1 MRKALAFPLTVIY
14 YLAFFTTLV
23 VFHAIQWVCHYCFG
37 YTAHKR
43 SVDILNAML
52 IGCMGLIGTRIR
64 FNNPHK
70 LNKNQPHIIV
80 CNHQSLYE
88 IPPLIW
94 YLRRLHPKF
103 ISKIELGRGIPSV
116 SFNLRHGGSLLI
128 DRDKAK
134 DALVAIEDYA
144 NKLSSYKHSTI
155 IFPEGT
161 RSGSATPRRFR
172 LGGLITLFE
181 NMPEALVLPLSIS
194 HSWKL
199 IKWGNFPIM
208 PGVTMRFT
216 VHEPIPVK
224 GQKANELAARVEQ
237 IIVGGIED

>member
-23 VFHAIQWVCHYCFG
+23 VFHAIQWVCHYGFG

-52 IGCMGLIGTRIR
+52 IGSMGLIGTRVR

-70 LNKNQPHIIV
+70 LKNSQPHIIV

-103 ISKIELGRGIPSV
+103 ISKIELGRGIPSI

-181 NMPEALVLPLSIS
+181 NMPEAVVLPLSIS

-199 IKWGNFPIM
+199 MKWGNFPIM

-224 GQKANELAARVEQ
+224 EQKANELAARVEQ

>member
-23 VFHAIQWVCHYCFG
+23 VFHAIQWVCHYGFG

-70 LNKNQPHIIV
+70 LNKSQPHIIV

-161 RSGSATPRRFR
+161 RSGSATPRQFR

-237 IIVGGIED
+237 IIVGGIEG

>member
-23 VFHAIQWVCHYCFG
+23 VFHAIQWVCHYGFG

-70 LNKNQPHIIV
+70 LNKSQPHIIV

-172 LGGLITLFE
+172 LGGLITLLE

>member
-23 VFHAIQWVCHYCFG
+23 VFQAIQWVCHYGFG

-70 LNKNQPHIIV
+70 LNKSQPHIIV

-172 LGGLITLFE
+172 LGGLITLLE
-181 NMPEALVLPLSIS
+181 NMPEAVVLPLSIS

-224 GQKANELAARVEQ
+224 GQRANELAARVEQ

>member
-23 VFHAIQWVCHYCFG
+23 VFHAIQWVCHYGFG

-70 LNKNQPHIIV
+70 LNKSQPHIIV

-199 IKWGNFPIM
+199 IKWGNFPTM

-224 GQKANELAARVEQ
+224 EQKANELAARVEQ

>member
-23 VFHAIQWVCHYCFG
+23 VFQAIQWVCHYGFG

-70 LNKNQPHIIV
+70 LNKSQPHIIV

>member
-23 VFHAIQWVCHYCFG
+23 VFQAIQWVCHYGFG

-70 LNKNQPHIIV
+70 LNKSQPHIIV

-172 LGGLITLFE
+172 LGGLITLLE
-181 NMPEALVLPLSIS
+181 NMPEAVVLPLSIS

>member
-23 VFHAIQWVCHYCFG
+23 VFHAIQWVCHYGFG

-70 LNKNQPHIIV
+70 LNKSQPHIIV

-237 IIVGGIED
+237 IIVRGIED

>member
-23 VFHAIQWVCHYCFG
+23 VFHAIQWVCHYGIG

-70 LNKNQPHIIV
+70 LNKSQPHIIV

-116 SFNLRHGGSLLI
+116 SFRKAAAENTHRLC
-128 DRDKAK
+128 DRCPWPQRG
-134 DALVAIEDYA
+134 
-144 NKLSSYKHSTI
+144 NSS
-155 IFPEGT
+155 
-161 RSGSATPRRFR
+161 
-172 LGGLITLFE
+172 TL
-181 NMPEALVLPLSIS
+181 
-194 HSWKL
+194 
-199 IKWGNFPIM
+199 
-208 PGVTMRFT
+208 
-216 VHEPIPVK
+216 
-224 GQKANELAARVEQ
+224 
-237 IIVGGIED
+237 

>member
-23 VFHAIQWVCHYCFG
+23 VFHAIQWVCHYGFG

-70 LNKNQPHIIV
+70 LNKSQPHIIV

-224 GQKANELAARVEQ
+224 EQKANELAARVEQ
-237 IIVGGIED
+237 IIVRGIED

>member
-70 LNKNQPHIIV
+70 LNKSQPHIIV

-224 GQKANELAARVEQ
+224 EQKANELAARVEQ

>member
-70 LNKNQPHIIV
+70 LNKSQPHIIV

-144 NKLSSYKHSTI
+144 NKLSSYNHSTI

-208 PGVTMRFT
+208 PGVTIRFT

-224 GQKANELAARVEQ
+224 EQKANELAARVEQ

>member
-23 VFHAIQWVCHYCFG
+23 VFHAIQWVCHYGFG

-70 LNKNQPHIIV
+70 LNKSQPHIIV

-224 GQKANELAARVEQ
+224 GQKANELAAKVEQ

>member
-1 MRKALAFPLTVIY
+1 MRKALAFPLTIIY

-23 VFHAIQWVCHYCFG
+23 VFHAIQWVCHYGFG

-70 LNKNQPHIIV
+70 LNKSQPHIIV

-128 DRDKAK
+128 DRDKSK

>member
-14 YLAFFTTLV
+14 YVAFFTTLL
-23 VFHAIQWVCHYCFG
+23 VFHAIQWVCHYGFG

-43 SVDILNAML
+43 SVDILNATL
-52 IGCMGLIGTRIR
+52 IGCLGLQGTRVR
-64 FNNPHK
+64 FSNPHK
-70 LNKNQPHIIV
+70 LQNSKPHIIV
-80 CNHQSLYE
+80 CNHQSLHD

-94 YLRRLHPKF
+94 FLRHLHPKF
-103 ISKIELGRGIPSV
+103 ISKKELGRGIPSV

-128 DRDKAK
+128 DRAKAK
-134 DALVAIEDYA
+134 DALIAIEDYA
-144 NKLSSYKHSTI
+144 NTLNRTKHSTI

-172 LGGLITLFE
+172 LGGLVTLFE
-181 NMPEALVLPLSIS
+181 NMPEAVVLPVSIS

-199 IKWGNFPIM
+199 MKWGNFAMM
-208 PGVTMRFT
+208 PGVKMHFT
-216 VHEPIPVK
+216 VHKPIAVK
-224 GQKANELAARVEQ
+224 EHKANELAAHVEQ

>member
-14 YLAFFTTLV
+14 YLAFFTTLL
-23 VFHAIQWVCHYCFG
+23 VFHPIQWVCHYGFG

-43 SVDILNAML
+43 SVDILNATL
-52 IGCMGLIGTRIR
+52 ICSLGLIGTRVR
-64 FNNPHK
+64 FSNPHK
-70 LNKNQPHIIV
+70 LQNSQPHIIV
-80 CNHQSLYE
+80 CNHQSLCD

-94 YLRRLHPKF
+94 YLRHLHPKF
-103 ISKIELGRGIPSV
+103 ISKKELGRGIPSV

-128 DRDKAK
+128 DRAKTK

-144 NKLSSYKHSTI
+144 NTLNRTKHSTI

-161 RSGSATPRRFR
+161 RSGSAKPRRFR
-172 LGGLITLFE
+172 LGGLFTLFE
-181 NMPEALVLPLSIS
+181 NMPEAVVLPVSIS

-199 IKWGNFPIM
+199 MKWGDFPMM
-208 PGVTMRFT
+208 PGVTMHFS
-216 VHEPIPVK
+216 VHEPMPVK
-224 GQKANELAARVEQ
+224 GQKANELASRVEK

>member
-14 YLAFFTTLV
+14 YLAFFTTLL
-23 VFHAIQWVCHYCFG
+23 VFHAIQWVCHYGFG
-37 YTAHKR
+37 YSVHKR
-43 SVDILNAML
+43 SVDILNATL
-52 IGCMGLIGTRIR
+52 IFCLALIGTWVR
-64 FNNPHK
+64 FSNPHK
-70 LNKNQPHIIV
+70 LQNNKSHIIV
-80 CNHQSLYE
+80 CNHQSLYD

-94 YLRRLHPKF
+94 FLRHLHPKF
-103 ISKIELGRGIPSV
+103 ISKKELGRGIPSI

-128 DRDKAK
+128 DRSNAK

-144 NKLSSYKHSTI
+144 KTLNHTKHSTI

-172 LGGLITLFE
+172 LGGMVTLFE
-181 NMPEALVLPLSIS
+181 NMPESVVLPVSIS

-199 IKWGNFPIM
+199 IKWGNFPLM
-208 PGVTMRFT
+208 PGVTMQFT

>member
-14 YLAFFTTLV
+14 YLAFFITLV
-23 VFHAIQWVCHYCFG
+23 MFHAIQWVCHYGFG

-70 LNKNQPHIIV
+70 LNKSQPHIIV

>member
-70 LNKNQPHIIV
+70 LNKSQPHIIV

>member
-23 VFHAIQWVCHYCFG
+23 VFHAIQWVCHYGFG

-70 LNKNQPHIIV
+70 LNKSQPHIIV

-199 IKWGNFPIM
+199 IKWGHFPIM

-224 GQKANELAARVEQ
+224 EQKANELAARVEQ